1 MLSSKAQPICGARE
15 LIAFAF
21 LLSSDVNFTHHRSC
35 ASIEVPPHIALSP
48 MVDAAGEGAMG
59 QEIRG

>member
-15 LIAFAF
+15 LIALAF
-21 LLSSDVNFTHHRSC
+21 LLSSDVNFTHRRSC
-35 ASIEVPPHIALSP
+35 ASIEVPHIALSP